1 MGTTTVYRAGII
13 GLARMGSW
21 WDDQLRETTPQEVPS
36 SHAGMYS
43 ACPRTELVAG
53 CDIDADKRETFR
65 RRWGVEAVYAD
76 YREMLARESLDVVS
90 VVTSW
95 ASIQGG
101 IAADVAASGVR
112 GMYCEKPMASS
123 VEQMSRIVD
132 LCRDRHVAVVVPYVR
147 RYSPRF
153 GKVRELV
160 TSGDIG
166 ELRTIHATAVGNLLH
181 AGTHYFDIM
190 NFLSGD
196 REPAWC
202 VGRLEDTSQVKAGH
216 WARQDPSGSGYFEF
230 HDGLRYTFDGAATG
244 PASFLLAGTAGR
256 LWVLNEARDILRWQA
271 KGSANGVAVEAVPS
285 PPQVQSAMYSGL
297 EDLVHAMDTGATT
310 RCNAEQA
317 ARTLEMALGVHAS
330 QQNGNNRVDFPL
342 RDRGLSVDTW

>member
-1 MGTTTVYRAGII
+1 MATIYRAGII

-21 WDDQLRETTPQEVPS
+21 WDDQLRETTPVEVPS

-53 CDIDADKRETFR
+53 CDLDAEKRETFR
-65 RRWGVEAVYAD
+65 RRWGVAAVYAD

-95 ASIQGG
+95 ASVQGA
-101 IAADVAASGVR
+101 IAADVAASGVK

-132 LCRDRHVAVVVPYVR
+132 LCRERHVAVVVPYVR
-147 RYSPRF
+147 RYNPRY

-160 TSGDIG
+160 TSGAIG
-166 ELRTIHATAVGNLLH
+166 QLRTIHATAVASLLH

-196 REPAWC
+196 PEPAWC
-202 VGRLEDTSQVKAGH
+202 SGRLEDTSHLKPES
-216 WARQDPSGSGYFEF
+216 WARQDPSGSGYFEMR
-230 HDGLRYTFDGAATG
+230 DGTRFTFDGASSG
-244 PASFLLAGTAGR
+244 PATFLLSGTEGR
-256 LWVLNEARDILRWQA
+256 LWVLNEARDILLSRT
-271 KGSANGVAVEAVPS
+271 NGGTPDTITS
-285 PPQVQSAMYSGL
+285 PAQTQSVMYAGL
-297 EDLVHAMDTGATT
+297 EDLVQAMDGGATT

-317 ARTLEMALGVHAS
+317 ARTLEMALAVHES
-330 QQNGNNRVDFPL
+330 QRTGNGRVDFPL
-342 RDRGLSVDTW
+342 QNPSLSVDTW